1 MKPTGLIRS
10 DRQDKQIFKNVLG
23 RTLYKIQLKQN
34 VNVEKLVE
42 ESLVNSQLI
51 DSFIS
56 EFNTSVN
63 DRLKNDEDFNGIL
76 KKQQE
81 DSDDLFNKERFS
93 NSRK

>member
-1 MKPTGLIRS
+1 MYIKILILNIS
-10 DRQDKQIFKNVLG
+10 VI
-23 RTLYKIQLKQN
+23 
-34 VNVEKLVE
+34 LVII
-42 ESLVNSQLI
+42 QLI